1 MINIGEINFCN
12 KLPFKLI
19 GGINVIENREI
30 TFYSA
35 SYYKE
40 ICNKLGI
47 PLVFKASYD
56 KANRSSF
63 DSFRGPGIHQGL
75 KILQEIKNEF
85 KIPIITDVHSP
96 EEAHLASSVVYI
108 IQLPSFMARQTP
120 LIEALAKTICVIN
133 IKKPQFMS
141 PYQMKNIISKFYHF
155 GNKKLLL
162 CERGTCFG
170 YDNLVVDMLGIG
182 VLKKECDNLPIILDV
197 THSLQCRDG
206 NDKKSGGR
214 RSQILDMAKAGI
226 ATNIAGI
233 FLESHPDPN
242 NAKCDGPSALP
253 LNLLEKF
260 LLQIKSIDEVAKNL
274 ENIEIE

>member
-96 EEAHLASSVVYI
+96 EEAHLASSVVDI
-108 IQLPSFMARQTP
+108 IQLPAFLARQTP
-120 LIEALAKTICVIN
+120 LIEALAKTNCAIN

-206 NDKKSGGR
+206 NDKNQVVEDR
-214 RSQILDMAKAGI
+214 R
-226 ATNIAGI
+226 
-233 FLESHPDPN
+233 FLIWQRL
-242 NAKCDGPSALP
+242 G
-253 LNLLEKF
+253 
-260 LLQIKSIDEVAKNL
+260 LQL
-274 ENIEIE
+274 T